1 MVFKVERRGMIK
13 IAMVIAIFHS
23 KAGSGEIRS
32 LRGVLFNRE
41 VLVLGASR
49 GVVGLE
55 GAR

>member
-1 MVFKVERRGMIK
+1 
-13 IAMVIAIFHS
+13 MVIAIFHS